1 MSGIGSSE
9 FILLLVIGLIVL
21 GPKRLPEI
29 ANKIGGWIG
38 QARRMT
44 RVMKRQ
50 LEEELNFDE
59 HRNLLPPSP
68 PFSQET
74 SNKPSAPP
82 PTQAEGDPEL
92 NPEPPA
98 VDQGEGAESAETSAD
113 HIPNDDDT
121 YSPLHGG
128 EETGETAKEDG
139 SASDEGQKERGA

>member
-29 ANKIGGWIG
+29 ASKIGGWIG

-50 LEEELNFDE
+50 LEDELNLDE
-59 HRNLLPPSP
+59 HKSILPTTSPFATAPAETDTPSP
-68 PFSQET
+68 AASEPEEDPALS
-74 SNKPSAPP
+74 
-82 PTQAEGDPEL
+82 DPEL
-92 NPEPPA
+92 A
-98 VDQGEGAESAETSAD
+98 A

-121 YSPLHGG
+121 FSPIHS
-128 EETGETAKEDG
+128 EEDDAESSADADTAKEP
-139 SASDEGQKERGA
+139 RT

>member
-29 ANKIGGWIG
+29 ANRIGSWIG

-50 LEEELNFDE
+50 LEEELNFDQ
-59 HRNLLPPSP
+59 HKKLLPPTP
-68 PFSQET
+68 PFASTASDPKRDPE
-74 SNKPSAPP
+74 PAPP
-82 PTQAEGDPEL
+82 PLAAETDPEL
-92 NPEPPA
+92 NPDPPP
-98 VDQGEGAESAETSAD
+98 E

-121 YSPLHGG
+121 YSPLHD
-128 EETGETAKEDG
+128 ESAEPAAEAPEDQARDAPG
-139 SASDEGQKERGA
+139 RARDADG

>member
-50 LEEELNFDE
+50 LEDELNLDA
-59 HRNLLPPSP
+59 HKSILPPTSP
-68 PFSQET
+68 FATEQ
-74 SNKPSAPP
+74 KPPVTPP
-82 PTQAEGDPEL
+82 PVSAAEADPEL
-92 NPEPPA
+92 PDTPPT
-98 VDQGEGAESAETSAD
+98 ETSQNEATG
-113 HIPNDDDT
+113 DD
-121 YSPLHGG
+121 
-128 EETGETAKEDG
+128 
-139 SASDEGQKERGA
+139 SASSTSEGDNKNEEDSKGPGA

>member
-59 HRNLLPPSP
+59 HKNLLPPSP
-68 PFSQET
+68 PFAPQSST
-74 SNKPSAPP
+74 KSSNKPAQPP

-92 NPEPPA
+92 NPQAAADEES
-98 VDQGEGAESAETSAD
+98 EGADASAD
-113 HIPNDDDT
+113 HIPGDDDT
-121 YSPLHGG
+121 YSPLHSG
-128 EETGETAKEDG
+128 ETTGEDAPARDERRKEPG
-139 SASDEGQKERGA
+139 E

>member
-29 ANKIGGWIG
+29 ANKIGSWIG

-50 LEEELNFDE
+50 LEEELNFDQ
-59 HRNLLPPSP
+59 HKSLLPPTP
-68 PFSQET
+68 PFAAGQSG
-74 SNKPSAPP
+74 SKPEAAPP
-82 PTQAEGDPEL
+82 PTTAEADPEL
-92 NPEPPA
+92 NTPPP
-98 VDQGEGAESAETSAD
+98 D

-121 YSPLHGG
+121 YSPRHDG
-128 EETGETAKEDG
+128 EPENAADADDDGDTTDET
-139 SASDEGQKERGA
+139 ERGKEGGG

>member
-29 ANKIGGWIG
+29 ANKIGSWIG

-50 LEEELNFDE
+50 LEEELNFDQ
-59 HRNLLPPSP
+59 HKTLLPPTP
-68 PFSQET
+68 PFAATKTDTTPE
-74 SNKPSAPP
+74 PAPP
-82 PTQAEGDPEL
+82 PTAAETDPEL
-92 NPEPPA
+92 NPELPP
-98 VDQGEGAESAETSAD
+98 E

-121 YSPLHGG
+121 YSPLHD
-128 EETGETAKEDG
+128 EPAAAAPDG
-139 SASDEGQKERGA
+139 DAPDEVERGKEADR